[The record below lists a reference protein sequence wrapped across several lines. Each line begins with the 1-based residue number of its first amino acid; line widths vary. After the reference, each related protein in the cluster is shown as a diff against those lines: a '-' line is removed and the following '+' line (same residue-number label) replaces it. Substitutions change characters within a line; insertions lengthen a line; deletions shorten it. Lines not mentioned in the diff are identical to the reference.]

1 MRINSW
7 NRDYLLKR
15 YIFFFFRFFM
25 NNARFPFRK
34 LGPVS
39 PYLNLP
45 TLKILFSLKHI
56 LVWLMRNSNS
66 FLKLSL
72 PWDRFELKEM
82 DISHCV
88 SPFSSS
94 LFSCLYFP
102 MALCFHLRLAHL
114 QDMCHLTPPLIPP
127 VNSPLILCHL

>member
-7 NRDYLLKR
+7 NRDYWLKR
-15 YIFFFFRFFM
+15 YIFFFRFFM
-25 NNARFPFRK
+25 NNAKYPFRK

-39 PYLNLP
+39 SYLNLP

-56 LVWLMRNSNS
+56 LIWLMRNSNS

-72 PWDRFELKEM
+72 LWDRFELKEM
-82 DISHCV
+82 VISHCV

-94 LFSCLYFP
+94 LFNCLYFP
-102 MALCFHLRLAHL
+102 IALRFHLKWISPSSGYVSL
-114 QDMCHLTPPLIPP
+114 DSSSNPPI
-127 VNSPLILCHL
+127 NSPLILCHL